1 MIDFELQTPILISS
15 AEVTSLKLLF
25 GVCLVLLALPSLSA
39 ADFPQ
44 AEISNSRVR
53 AKLYLPDAQNGYYR
67 GTRFDWS
74 GVIASLE
81 CDGHSYFGK
90 WFEKY
95 DPKLHDAISGPVEE
109 FFTNGAGLGYD
120 EAKPGESFV
129 KIGVGVLRKPD
140 EPRYSSFN
148 SYQILN
154 SGTRKLKKGKDWIE
168 FTHEL
173 KDSTGYAYTYR
184 KTLRLPKDKAELVLE
199 HSLKNTG
206 RKPIPTHA
214 YNHNFFMLDDQPSG
228 PDFVVR
234 FPFDLRATADLKGFA
249 EVRGKEL
256 VYLQELPKGQSVFTN
271 LEGHGTTAQDYDI
284 RVENRKTGA
293 GVRQT
298 GDRPLSKVVFWSI
311 RSNVSPE
318 PYIEMKVEPGKE
330 ETWRIRY
337 EFYKVPTSGAK

>member
-1 MIDFELQTPILISS
+1 MAISLT
-15 AEVTSLKLLF
+15 EVTTLKVLF
-25 GVCLVLLALPSLSA
+25 FACLEIFLSVHNVAA
-39 ADFPQ
+39 ADFPE

-53 AKLYLPDAQNGYYR
+53 AKLYLPDGQNGYYR

-81 CDGHSYFGK
+81 CDGHNYFGK
-90 WFEKY
+90 WFERY
-95 DPKLHDAISGPVEE
+95 DPKLHDAITGPVEE

-129 KIGVGVLRKPD
+129 KIGVGALRKPG

-148 SYQILN
+148 TYEIVD
-154 SGTRKLKKGKDWIE
+154 SGKWTVKKGKDWIE
-168 FTHEL
+168 FTHHL
-173 KDSTGYAYTYR
+173 ADTAGYAYNYR
-184 KTLRLPKDKAELVLE
+184 KRIRLPKDKAELVLE

-234 FPFDLRATADLKGFA
+234 FPFDLRATADLKGLA
-249 EVRGKEL
+249 EIRGKDL
-256 VYLQELPKGQSVFTN
+256 VYLQELQKGQTVFTN
-271 LEGHGTTAQDYDI
+271 LEGHGSSAEDYDI

-311 RSNVSPE
+311 RSNISPE
-318 PYIEMKVEPGKE
+318 PYIEMKIEPGKE
-330 ETWRIRY
+330 EKWRIRY

>member
-1 MIDFELQTPILISS
+1 MR
-15 AEVTSLKLLF
+15 VLF
-25 GVCLVLLALPSLSA
+25 CACGVLLLALPILTA
-39 ADFPQ
+39 AEFPQ
-44 AEISNSRVR
+44 TEISNSRVR
-53 AKLYLPDAQNGYYR
+53 AKLYLPDAKNGYYR

-148 SYQILN
+148 SYEILN
-154 SGTRKLKKGKDWIE
+154 SGTRNLKKGKDWIE

-206 RKPIPTHA
+206 KKAIATHV

-228 PDFVVR
+228 PDFVVK
-234 FPFDLRATADLKGFA
+234 FPFDLRATADLKGLA

-337 EFYKVPTSGAK
+337 EFYKLPTK